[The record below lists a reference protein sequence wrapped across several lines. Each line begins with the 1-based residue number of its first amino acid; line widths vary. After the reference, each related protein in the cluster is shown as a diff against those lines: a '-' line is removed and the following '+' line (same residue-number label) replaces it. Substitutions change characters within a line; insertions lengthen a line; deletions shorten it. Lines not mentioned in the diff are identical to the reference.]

1 MTPKAVGI
9 QMKLEFFQRKFWT
22 ASRQVSTEI
31 CAHGNIYIYQT
42 SSSKTDAYI
51 TALFDVFMN
60 NNVQKRMLD
69 KLM

>member
-31 CAHGNIYIYQT
+31 YAHGNIYIYQT
-42 SSSKTDAYI
+42 RSSKTDVCI

-60 NNVQKRMLD
+60 NNVQENA
-69 KLM
+69 LM